1 MRNLGTL
8 LLRQHT
14 ALSFG
19 GYPCSQE
26 RLPQCTA
33 RSSSTRSLRRLGI
46 SCIFQ
51 LEGVDVLVTKSA
63 VANGRQANILS
74 GLRAYSG
81 AITVSALMEALSCLY
96 DRKSLVKMMLTVPL
110 KSMVLWE
117 SAKKDGEGLAAVLI
131 AAVIRE
137 NNVLLHL
144 RYS

>member
-1 MRNLGTL
+1 
-8 LLRQHT
+8 
-14 ALSFG
+14 
-19 GYPCSQE
+19 
-26 RLPQCTA
+26 
-33 RSSSTRSLRRLGI
+33 
-46 SCIFQ
+46 
-51 LEGVDVLVTKSA
+51 VLVTKSA